1 MPWKDARDPPSL
13 VLVPAC
19 LLVRVCT
26 DLEQGVD
33 RAKAPH
39 SFFFFFFSLTSCSP
53 DEFPCMVHCL
63 NIRATLEE
71 GVRVTRQKMRGEE
84 EKDGAI
90 LF

>member
-13 VLVPAC
+13 VLVLAC

-26 DLEQGVD
+26 DLEHGVD
-33 RAKAPH
+33 RAKAQH
-39 SFFFFFFSLTSCSP
+39 FFFFFFPLTSCSP
-53 DEFPCMVHCL
+53 DEFPCLVHCL
-63 NIRATLEE
+63 NIRAALEE
-71 GVRVTRQKMRGEE
+71 GVRVTRQRMREKE